1 MDQPGVS
8 RQILDQDRDLLPELS
23 AEQVLTADQVALVEL
38 LAQSFDAYGGRDW
51 QLLATGLGQ
60 DIRGIDKDLV
70 CIRWDQVEY
79 IDGLH
84 TNMRG
89 KLLAVFDLFI
99 SACWCAGIEIDLPV
113 YIAWLLNNRRLYH
126 YPYTSLSAR
135 IDYTYR

>member
-8 RQILDQDRDLLPELS
+8 RQILDQDQDLLPELL

-60 DIRGIDKDLV
+60 DIRGIDRDLI
-70 CIRWDQVEY
+70 CIRQDQVER
-79 IDGLH
+79 IDSLH
-84 TNMRG
+84 PNMRE
-89 KLLAVFDLFI
+89 KLLAVFSLFI
-99 SACWCAGIEIDLPV
+99 ATCWCTGVEIDLPV
-113 YIAWLLNNRRLYH
+113 YIAWLLVNRRLFH

-135 IDYTYR
+135 IDYMYC